1 MQISRLLA
9 LGSRMTLYGG
19 GRAAEHRGG
28 HVRFIAVRRGAL
40 CSAEQVARMAILKDQ
55 DISLP
60 RILCVVEPHAD
71 GYVAAA
77 DADVGAA
84 GAGAVAGGALESHK
98 DGGDG
103 GAGGTGGADGASAG
117 GAGGV
122 GHLEWPDQ
130 NLRQYVWRESIQK
143 AGEKGKVA
151 QGEAKEL
158 RGGDKGEDEGEA
170 ASEPGRSKGS
180 TDPSAVLRLGSV
192 ALGREGREGG
202 SGGSGGGRLA
212 FVSMPSARFAHAARH
227 ELAKAE
233 TGRAKQAMEKKVSKY
248 IRALMTTDYP
258 YHDVCAFRVNRY
270 RMCVCLK
277 ATCTPLTL
285 FLVPPSH
292 LLFRRFLLPPSSF
305 L

>member
-1 MQISRLLA
+1 MNILYTCLKRLSVDYRRILILGNCVRQSILFFSVSLLLFFAQAPGMQISRLLT

-40 CSAEQVARMAILKDQ
+40 CSAEQDARMAILKDQ
-55 DISLP
+55 NMSLP

-77 DADVGAA
+77 DADVGAVV
-84 GAGAVAGGALESHK
+84 AGAVAGGALGSRE

-103 GAGGTGGADGASAG
+103 GEGGASAG

-122 GHLEWPDQ
+122 GHIEWPDQ
-130 NLRQYVWRESIQK
+130 NLRQHVWRESIQK
-143 AGEKGKVA
+143 AGLKGQVA
-151 QGEAKEL
+151 QREAKEL
-158 RGGDKGEDEGEA
+158 HGGDKGEDEREA
-170 ASEPGRSKGS
+170 ASEPGRSQGS

-192 ALGREGREGG
+192 ALGRQGREGG
-202 SGGSGGGRLA
+202 SGGSGDGRLA

-233 TGRAKQAMEKKVSKY
+233 MGRAKQAMEKKVNTRTY
-248 IRALMTTDYP
+248 D
-258 YHDVCAFRVNRY
+258 H
-270 RMCVCLK
+270 
-277 ATCTPLTL
+277 
-285 FLVPPSH
+285 
-292 LLFRRFLLPPSSF
+292 
-305 L
+305 